1 MTHQKN
7 KELEERVI
15 EQLAELEH
23 QQWVDWAITIMNQES
38 ISEERRERWI
48 KYLCAYNELSEDVKE
63 HDRKWARKVYKV
75 VEKAIQET

>member
-63 HDRKWARKVYKV
+63 YDRKWARKVYKV